1 MSRFT
6 GTVREWN
13 DERGFGFI
21 DADVGGE
28 PIFFHIKA
36 LPPGAGRP
44 QRGQRLSFEVGQGP
58 NQRKRALHV
67 RPERGV
73 AVAAAGRR
81 RAAPIRARRGG
92 VTLFVLPAF
101 GLVWLTAVMTGN
113 APRWTG
119 WLYVGASAV
128 CFAAYALDKSAAR
141 AGRWRTPESTLLML
155 GLLGGW
161 PGAIL
166 AQQYLRHKSSKASF
180 RKALWGT
187 VVANV
192 VGFLALAA
200 GGHLGWSP

>member
-58 NQRKRALHV
+58 NQRKRALQV
-67 RPERGV
+67 RPERDVTV
-73 AVAAAGRR
+73 AGAGRR
-81 RAAPIRARRGG
+81 RGVSTRARRGG

-101 GLVWLTAVMTGN
+101 GLVWLAAVVMGN

-128 CFAAYALDKSAAR
+128 CFAAYALDKSAAQ

-166 AQQYLRHKSSKASF
+166 AQQFLRHKSSKASF
-180 RKALWGT
+180 QMAFWGT
-187 VVANV
+187 VVLNV
-192 VGFLALAA
+192 AGFLALAA
-200 GGHLGWSP
+200 GGRVGWTP